1 METKEYIVA
10 LHEGVDYDQ
19 FWLDMENVTSGLPH
33 IPDRAVSITNDRP
46 VFDQICEYA
55 LTDDEAERVRN
66 DPRVYSIGEP
76 YENLPWIE
84 IKSFATQSDNFT
96 KPVNYDS
103 NNNFVNWGLPR
114 HSSNVNVYA
123 NNSNP
128 SYSYGLDGT
137 GVDVIISD
145 SGIQADHPEFTD
157 SNGVSRVYNPGWD
170 AIATQ
175 VNASVK
181 TGWDTLSYVTG
192 NNPIDGGHG
201 THVAG
206 TVAGKTYGWAKNAR
220 ILSLKSVGT
229 GIGTV
234 ADIFSMIKY
243 WHQNKGSNRPTVVN
257 MSWGSSLNAKFLGIT
272 NASQISQV
280 KQAISQITYKDTN
293 YSTSGGINPDSFYK
307 DKGLLIGTDSFTL
320 NSILNGIPL
329 SSTTYDTYINQM
341 TTAGIILVHS
351 AGNSSYKIDIP
362 GGADYNN
369 NFIFNVGALVPGYGT
384 YRFYYNQGSDPKI
397 PITVGSLDSV
407 TSGTTDQAATYS
419 MKGPGVD
426 IWSAGTNIMSSWATN
441 DSTGVP
447 YFKNSE
453 FKQKN
458 DTGTS
463 MASPNISGM
472 CALYLQ
478 KNPTATPLEVKN
490 WLLSNATN
498 TILNTGSYT
507 DYTNPRSLLGSQPRV
522 AYQNLQAAPT
532 TKSYIKDNTNTWREA
547 KAVYVKH
554 DDGTWK
560 QAKSGWKKNDSG
572 TWDKIY
578 EL

>member
-1 METKEYIVA
+1 METKTYIVA
-10 LHEGVDYDQ
+10 LKEGVDYDQ
-19 FWLDMENVTSGLPH
+19 FWLDMENVTNGLPH

-96 KPVNYDS
+96 KPANDSS

-128 SYSYGLDGT
+128 SYSYALDGT

-170 AIATQ
+170 TIATQ

-181 TGWDTLSYVTG
+181 TGWDAVSYVTG

-220 ILSLKSVGT
+220 ILSLKSSGQIP
-229 GIGTV
+229 GNI
-234 ADIFSMIKY
+234 ADVFSMIKY

-257 MSWGSSLNAKFLGIT
+257 MSWGSVLNAKFFGIT
-272 NASQISQV
+272 SYTQISQF
-280 KQAISQITYKDTN
+280 KQAISQITYKNTN
-293 YSTSGGINPDSFYK
+293 YPTSGSINPDSFYK
-307 DKGLLIGTDSFTL
+307 DKGLLIGTDSFTI
-320 NSILNGIPL
+320 NSISAGIPI
-329 SSTTYDTYINQM
+329 SDTRYDTFINQM
-341 TTAGIILVHS
+341 TASGIILVHS

-362 GGADYNN
+362 GGDDYNN
-369 NFIFNVGALVPGYGT
+369 NFTLNIGAFVPGYGT
-384 YRFYYNQGSDPKI
+384 YRLYYNQGANPKV
-397 PITVGSLDSV
+397 PITVGSIDSV
-407 TSGTTDQAATYS
+407 TLGNTDQAATYS

-426 IWSAGTNIMSSWATN
+426 IWAAGTNIMSSWATN

-447 YFKNSE
+447 YFKNNAFNA

-458 DTGTS
+458 GTGTS
-463 MASPNISGM
+463 MASPQIAGI

-478 KNPTATPLEVKN
+478 KNPTAIPSEVKN
-490 WLLSNATN
+490 WLLTNATN
-498 TILNTGSYT
+498 TILNTGTYT

-522 AYQNLQAAPT
+522 AYQNIQGLFHV
-532 TKSYIKDNTNTWREA
+532 KDSTGAW
-547 KAVYVKH
+547 KQVK
-554 DDGTWK
+554 DVWINDNGTWK
-560 QAKSGWKKNDSG
+560 RVKASYHNING
-572 TWDKIY
+572 TWTPTY
-578 EL
+578 TG

>member
-46 VFDQICEYA
+46 VFEQICEYA

-76 YENLPWIE
+76 YENLPWIKIE
-84 IKSFATQSDNFT
+84 LAVPQTDSFT
-96 KPVNYDS
+96 KPVNYNS

-128 SYSYGLDGT
+128 SYSYALDGT

-157 SNGVSRVYNPGWD
+157 SNGISRVYNPGWD
-170 AIATQ
+170 TIATQ

-181 TGWDTLSYVTG
+181 TGWDAVSYVTG

-206 TVAGKTYGWAKNAR
+206 IVAGKTYGWAKNAR
-220 ILSLKSVGT
+220 ILSLKSAGQIP
-229 GIGTV
+229 GNI
-234 ADIFSMIKY
+234 ADIYSMIKY
-243 WHQNKGSNRPTVVN
+243 WHQNKGSNRPTIVN
-257 MSWGSSLNAKFLGIT
+257 MSWGSVLNASRLGIT
-272 NASQISQV
+272 DKAQIPLLKLLINS
-280 KQAISQITYKDTN
+280 ITHQGTTYTTN
-293 YSTSGGINPDSFYK
+293 GSVNTDSFYQS
-307 DKGLLIGTDSFTL
+307 KGLLLGTDNFAVSSLF
-320 NSILNGIPL
+320 NGIPV
-329 SSTTYDTYINQM
+329 SRDTYNTYLNAM
-341 TTAGIILVHS
+341 TNSGIILVKC
-351 AGNSSYKIDIP
+351 GMNSSYKIDIP
-362 GGADYNN
+362 GGMDYDN
-369 NFIFNVGALVPGYGT
+369 NFVVNLDPILPGYGVQ
-384 YRFYYNQGSDPKI
+384 RFYYNRGPDPKV
-397 PITVGSLDSV
+397 PITVGSLDSI
-407 TSGTTDQAATYS
+407 TSGITDQAATYS

-426 IWSAGTNIMSSWATN
+426 IWAAGTNIMSSWATN

-447 YFKNSE
+447 YFKNNA

-463 MASPNISGM
+463 MASPNVAGM

-478 KNPTATPLEVKN
+478 RNPTATPSEVKN
-490 WLLSNATN
+490 WLLTNATN

-547 KAVYVKH
+547 RAVYVKL
-554 DDGTWK
+554 DNGTWK
-560 QAKSGWKKNDSG
+560 QARSGWQKKDNG
-572 TWDKIY
+572 NWEKIY
-578 EL
+578 QL